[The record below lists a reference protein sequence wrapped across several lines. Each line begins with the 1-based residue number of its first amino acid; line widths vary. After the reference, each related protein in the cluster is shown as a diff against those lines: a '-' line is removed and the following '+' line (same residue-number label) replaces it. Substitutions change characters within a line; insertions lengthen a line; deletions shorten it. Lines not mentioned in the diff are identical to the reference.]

1 MAEGDSQMDM
11 RRGIWATLA
20 LAAAVVGANSA
31 HAQQQDYIDKDGI
44 RYQVIQRQVPTQVPI
59 TEMRS
64 QEQTTY
70 RQQVTTENVQ
80 HQQVYHV
87 PVTQYQVVS
96 RLHNRWNPFAEP
108 YWTHHYQP
116 VTTWQQQVGTVQIP
130 VSKVAVVPETRTV
143 QQPVTTWKT
152 VNNTITEHRAIGP
165 TPTGP
170 GSNTMMAGAQPQYNA
185 ASATLQPVQSQPAAR
200 VASTNQLGGTQMH
213 QDPPR
218 YGAGNANAGWQQ
230 PAAAPIPAQTA
241 TQPAPATAPGSRY

>member
-1 MAEGDSQMDM
+1 MDM

-20 LAAAVVGANSA
+20 LAAATAGVDSA
-31 HAQQQDYIDKDGI
+31 TAQQQGFIDKPDGI
-44 RYQVIQRQVPTQVPI
+44 RYQVIERQVPTQVPI

-108 YWTHHYQP
+108 YWTHHYEP

-130 VSKVAVVPETRTV
+130 VNKVAVVPETRTV
-143 QQPVTTWKT
+143 QQPITTWKT

-165 TPTGP
+165 TPSGP
-170 GSNTMMAGAQPQYNA
+170 GANTMMAGAQPQNNA
-185 ASATLQPVQSQPAAR
+185 ASATLQPVQSPAAR

-218 YGAGNANAGWQQ
+218 YGAGNANAGWG
-230 PAAAPIPAQTA
+230 PPAAAAPIPQTA
-241 TQPAPATAPGSRY
+241 TQSAPTPAPNSRY